1 LCNVSKLIRPLKNAG
16 AIIEFAAGIADDIHQ
31 RVYEGVTT
39 RRIYDRAYQLRRFR
53 KPSGALRQRHT
64 ICLNIRQTTL
74 SIFIKFD
81 YFSLKKMLFCLNTK
95 SDIAHKTYSMKRFI
109 GLLFFFCFFLNTE
122 AQVVKYQVDN
132 RTDQL
137 SPFQIGLTLLGME
150 NFMTPITAG
159 AYADFRLTDK
169 IVLNGQVRKGYMK
182 NFLIGESIASTQEP
196 GKGFYMEAGADL
208 LLLDKVLPGKG
219 DVTVD
224 FSSTKFFKA
233 ATDKRRM
240 IGFSGGV
247 FEYSRPRYC
256 FCDKEEYVISND
268 NFIKAPT
275 DKPLFVYAENTMGI
289 FAGITRINI
298 RKSIITY
305 NQNTVKYYRT
315 NKFYLHALIGRT
327 GAGRFTYNE
336 TEHKIDNAE
345 QLQPIGYRIGWFVQE
360 KSISAGLEFGVMPGT
375 YLKTPE
381 FPGPTVD
388 YYPNY
393 FKFTFGIV
401 LFGSDMRYK
410 MQ

>member
-1 LCNVSKLIRPLKNAG
+1 MFFVKNSFFVNFKCN
-16 AIIEFAAGIADDIHQ
+16 
-31 RVYEGVTT
+31 
-39 RRIYDRAYQLRRFR
+39 RRILN
-53 KPSGALRQRHT
+53 KST
-64 ICLNIRQTTL
+64 IQNH
-74 SIFIKFD
+74 FP
-81 YFSLKKMLFCLNTK
+81 
-95 SDIAHKTYSMKRFI
+95 MKRVLVI
-109 GLLFFFCFFLNTE
+109 VFFVFMLMNAQ
-122 AQVVKYQVDN
+122 AQVVKYNVDN

-159 AYADFRLTDK
+159 VYADFRLTDK
-169 IVLNGQVRKGYMK
+169 IVLNGQVRKGYIK

-268 NFIKAPT
+268 NFIKAPA

-305 NQNTVKYYRT
+305 NQNTVKYYRM
-315 NKFYLHALIGRT
+315 NKFYLQALIGRT
-327 GAGRFTYNE
+327 GTGNFTFNGTDY
-336 TEHKIDNAE
+336 KIDNAE

-375 YLKTPE
+375 YLKTTE
-381 FPGPTVD
+381 LPTVETN